1 MEIKGDVFH
10 KDWYTALGKMTK
22 KELISRIEDSEIQC
36 RKTNYKLET
45 QGTYSINIFKNKKK
59 VQSLDFN
66 WDDNPNGGRI
76 DEIKDLEYSL
86 MNAYQDY
93 ESLIESE
100 IIIKNDW
107 DERERK

>member
-10 KDWYTALGKMTK
+10 KNYYDSLSKMTK
-22 KELISRIEDSEIQC
+22 KELIAKLEDSQIEIK
-36 RKTNYKLET
+36 KTNYKLDVY
-45 QGTYSINIFKNKKK
+45 GSYSINIFKNKKK
-59 VQSLDFN
+59 VQSLDFTL
-66 WDDNPNGGRI
+66 DDVPNGARF
-76 DEIKDLEYSL
+76 DEIKDLEHSL

-107 DERERK
+107 DETGR